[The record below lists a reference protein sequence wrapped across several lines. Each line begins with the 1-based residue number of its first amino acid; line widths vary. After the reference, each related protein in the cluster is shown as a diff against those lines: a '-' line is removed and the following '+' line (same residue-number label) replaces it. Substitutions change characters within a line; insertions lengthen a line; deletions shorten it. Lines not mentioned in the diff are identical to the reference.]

1 MGRLTMRQLRTDR
14 NRRFDRPL
22 GSLAAAIGVV
32 AGLLAFASPG
42 QVMAQAAGNPVNS
55 FETTWAALIAAAKKE
70 GSLSI
75 ASGGAP
81 SRQYRPTVDA
91 FQKKF
96 GIKTQVSTGNAND
109 TTNRILA
116 ERKAG
121 KNTVDLALI
130 STRVINSR
138 FIPAGALIPM
148 PPLLIHPEVADLSK
162 WHGGKHWY
170 GDEES
175 KYNFIY
181 HASID
186 ASYTAWYNTE
196 KVSPEDLKTLKTQW
210 DMFDPRWKGR
220 LQGQAMND
228 PSGVRQ
234 MADSWNEPDRGPE
247 WVRKYL
253 TDGGVTFSSDRRI
266 LENWLVGGR
275 FHLWPVTQ
283 AADEMLELQSKGLPI
298 ASVDLHKERAA
309 LRAAGSG
316 CCLAVFERA
325 PNPNAAKLF
334 VNWFLSKEGQTLT
347 HSTIPSL
354 DRASL
359 REDIPQ
365 GQAVKDH
372 IRPAGASYD
381 FPDAD
386 PTAGARM
393 DKAQAEVM
401 KVWESRPQR

>member
-1 MGRLTMRQLRTDR
+1 MRYPHTDR
-14 NRRFDRPL
+14 NCRFAKSVRIL
-22 GSLAAAIGVV
+22 TAGIGLA
-32 AGLLAFASPG
+32 AGLLAVTLPAR
-42 QVMAQAAGNPVNS
+42 VMAQPADASAKN
-55 FETTWAALIAAAKKE
+55 FETTWSELIAAAKQE

-96 GIKTQVSTGNAND
+96 GIRTQVSTGNAND

-121 KNTVDLALI
+121 RNTMDLALI
-130 STRVINSR
+130 SIRVINSR
-138 FIPAGALIPM
+138 LIPAGALVPVT
-148 PPLLIHPEVADLSK
+148 PLLLHPEVTDLSK

-186 ASYTAWYNTE
+186 ASYAAWYNTE
-196 KVSPEDLKTLKTQW
+196 KVSAEEIKTLKTQW

-234 MADSWNEPDRGPE
+234 MADSWNEPDRGPD

-253 TDGGVTFSSDRRI
+253 VDAGITFSSDRRI

-283 AADEMLELQSKGLPI
+283 AADELLELQSKGLPI
-298 ASVDLHKERAA
+298 ASVDLHKERPA

-316 CCLAVFERA
+316 CCLSVFEKA
-325 PNPNAAKLF
+325 PHSNAAKLF
-334 VNWFLSKEGQTLT
+334 VNWFLSKEGQTMT
-347 HSTIPSL
+347 HTTIPSL

-359 REDIPQ
+359 REDIPY
-365 GQAVKDH
+365 GEVVKDQ
-372 IRPAGASYD
+372 IRPAGVLYD

-386 PTAGARM
+386 PSSGARM
-393 DKAQAEVM
+393 EQAQAEVM

>member
-1 MGRLTMRQLRTDR
+1 MRHFRTDQNYQFNRQLV
-14 NRRFDRPL
+14 
-22 GSLAAAIGVV
+22 SLAAAFVV
-32 AGLLAFASPG
+32 ATGLLAFAPPS
-42 QVMAQAAGNPVNS
+42 QVMAQAAVNPATS
-55 FETTWAALIAAAKKE
+55 FETTWAAMIAAAKQE

-116 ERKAG
+116 ERNSG
-121 KNTVDLALI
+121 INTFDLALI

-138 FIPAGALIPM
+138 LIPAGALAPIS
-148 PPLLIHPEVADLSK
+148 PLLFHPEVTDLSK

-186 ASYTAWYNTE
+186 ASYGVWYNTE
-196 KVSPEDLKTLKTQW
+196 KVSAEEIKTLKTQW

-220 LQGQAMND
+220 LQGQAVND

-253 TDGGVTFSSDRRI
+253 IDGGVTFSSDRRI

-298 ASVDLHKERAA
+298 ASVDLHKKREA

-325 PNPNAAKLF
+325 PHPNATKLF

-347 HSTIPSL
+347 HATIPSL